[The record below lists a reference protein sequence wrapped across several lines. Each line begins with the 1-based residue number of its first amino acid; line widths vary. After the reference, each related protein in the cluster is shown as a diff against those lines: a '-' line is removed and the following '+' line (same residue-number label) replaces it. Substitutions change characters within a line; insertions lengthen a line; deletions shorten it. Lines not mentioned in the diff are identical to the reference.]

1 MSARHPYHIPAAV
14 QEYRPQPTQA
24 EWHYPTYTA
33 ASLYQPYH
41 YTAPP
46 YTGVNWQPHHGVA
59 HTEFGWSDFN
69 PFANFSMSQLSEQIA
84 RVNAALGQRDA
95 YENGALLVGG
105 HCLGTQPLKQDAGP
119 GDKVMWA
126 GKQLLAISVTMAALM
141 DEIKHRYNMIQ
152 PASQSRTP
160 ERG

>member
-46 YTGVNWQPHHGVA
+46 YTGVNWQPHHSVA
-59 HTEFGWSDFN
+59 HTEAWYD
-69 PFANFSMSQLSEQIA
+69 NFMPSFTGATLETLSKEIA
-84 RVNAALGQRDA
+84 KLSADLGKREA
-95 YENGALLVGG
+95 YLNGAMLLAG
-105 HCLGTQPLKQDAGP
+105 HELGKDKLTDGASGP
-119 GDKVMWA
+119 QNVIWA
-126 GKQLLAISVTMAALM
+126 GKQLFAISLTMSALM
-141 DEIKHRYNMIQ
+141 DELTRRYDIITTT
-152 PASQSRTP
+152 QSRTS
-160 ERG
+160 

>member
-59 HTEFGWSDFN
+59 HTEFDWPN
-69 PFANFSMSQLSEQIA
+69 PF
-84 RVNAALGQRDA
+84 
-95 YENGALLVGG
+95 NGANLTALKAEIGKLSADLGKREAYLNGAMLLAG
-105 HCLGTQPLKQDAGP
+105 HELGK
-119 GDKVMWA
+119 DKLTDRASSVDSAIWA
-126 GKQLLAISVTMAALM
+126 GKQLFAISLTMSALM
-141 DEIKHRYNMIQ
+141 DELKRRYDIIMPPPKQ
-152 PASQSRTP
+152 Y
-160 ERG
+160 

>member
-59 HTEFGWSDFN
+59 HTEAWLDN
-69 PFANFSMSQLSEQIA
+69 IIPNFSTFTMGQLKEQILK
-84 RVNAALGQRDA
+84 VNAALGQRNA
-95 YENGALLVGG
+95 YANGALLVGG
-105 HCLGTQPLKQDAGP
+105 HSLGATPYNSEAGAAEN
-119 GDKVMWA
+119 VVWA

-141 DEIKHRYNMIQ
+141 DELKHRYNIIQ
-152 PASQSRTP
+152 PPQSRTP
-160 ERG
+160 E

>member
-59 HTEFGWSDFN
+59 HTEFDWPN
-69 PFANFSMSQLSEQIA
+69 PFNGANLTNLQSQIKD
-84 RVNAALGQRDA
+84 VMDKLGKRDA
-95 YENGALLVGG
+95 YLNGALLVGG
-105 HCLGTQPLKQDAGP
+105 HTLGATPYNSEAGAA
-119 GDKVMWA
+119 GKVVWA

-141 DEIKHRYNMIQ
+141 DELKHRYNIIQ
-152 PASQSRTP
+152 GKTAA
-160 ERG
+160 

>member
-46 YTGVNWQPHHGVA
+46 YTGVNWQPHHSVA
-59 HTEFGWSDFN
+59 HTEGW
-69 PFANFSMSQLSEQIA
+69 
-84 RVNAALGQRDA
+84 
-95 YENGALLVGG
+95 YENFMPSFTGATLETLKDQLNKLTADLGKREAYLNGAMLLAG
-105 HCLGTQPLKQDAGP
+105 HELGKDPRNPESSNVDSAI
-119 GDKVMWA
+119 WA

-141 DEIKHRYNMIQ
+141 DELKHRYNMIQ

-160 ERG
+160 E

>member
-46 YTGVNWQPHHGVA
+46 YTGVNWQPHHSVA
-59 HTEFGWSDFN
+59 HTEGWLGNFI
-69 PFANFSMSQLSEQIA
+69 PNFSAFTIKELSEQIA
-84 RVNAALGQRDA
+84 KVNEALGQRDA
-95 YENGALLVGG
+95 YANGALLVGG
-105 HCLGTQPLKQDAGP
+105 HALGATHYNPEAGAAEN
-119 GDKVMWA
+119 VVWA

-141 DEIKHRYNMIQ
+141 DELKHRYNIIQ
-152 PASQSRTP
+152 GKTAA
-160 ERG
+160 